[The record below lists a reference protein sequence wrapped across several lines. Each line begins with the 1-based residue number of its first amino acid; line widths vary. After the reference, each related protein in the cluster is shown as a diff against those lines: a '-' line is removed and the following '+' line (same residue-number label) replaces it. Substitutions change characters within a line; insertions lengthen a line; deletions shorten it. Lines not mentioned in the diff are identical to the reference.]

1 MVESLLGLAQRFA
14 FGDRFHRSQ
23 GERREEREGTARP
36 GHVRCD
42 RFVARVRQDRC
53 NRPFFA
59 HLKLCPF
66 TFTALSP
73 EPAQKRRSYARP

>member
-14 FGDRFHRSQ
+14 FGDRLHRSQ

-42 RFVARVRQDRC
+42 RFVHRVGQGRC
-53 NRPFFA
+53 NRLFSSL
-59 HLKLCPF
+59 LKLSRP

-73 EPAQKRRSYARP
+73 EPAQKRWSYARP